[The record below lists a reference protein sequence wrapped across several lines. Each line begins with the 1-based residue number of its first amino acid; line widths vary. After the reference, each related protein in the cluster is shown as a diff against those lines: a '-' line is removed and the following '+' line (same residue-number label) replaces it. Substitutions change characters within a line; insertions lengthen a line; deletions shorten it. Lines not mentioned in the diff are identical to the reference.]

1 MPICTADMFGSPR
14 RGFAPPGPRLLA
26 ILKRHDAAVQ
36 LSGSFQRVSLFR
48 ASRRTTE
55 SEPKDFAT

>member
-1 MPICTADMFGSPR
+1 MFVSPLDGLR
-14 RGFAPPGPRLLA
+14 RLARRLLA
-26 ILKRHDAAVQ
+26 ILKREHAAVQ

-48 ASRRTTE
+48 ASRRSTE